1 MNKANTNTKKK
12 ILGIGAGICA
22 LSLAA
27 VSSFALFTDTAST
40 KGATTAGKLAVGIT
54 ADKMTDAGDFS
65 EQLLNTDF
73 AEEVS
78 NLNPADVRTIE
89 YTISSKQSKSLRASD
104 CLTVTVTPDAKM
116 MADQNKTVD
125 DLFAEFTDKAAIHL
139 VTGAKD
145 DTKQVVTASDGTTTD
160 VTFEDSGLTLKDA
173 YVTEGKDAIVLVYQ
187 GDEVNL
193 DGVGDNAEKIPGNNG
208 KTTSARKYTLYFDET
223 AGNQW
228 QGAQVSIGSTVS
240 AVQYANTA
248 AGDAVLN
255 VDATSHTVAN
265 DAGAHKI
272 VIAQEGVKTNA
283 AGKVND

>member
-27 VSSFALFTDTAST
+27 VGSFALFTDTASIN
-40 KGATTAGKLAVGIT
+40 GATTAGKLAVSIT

-104 CLTVTVTPDAKM
+104 SLTVTVTPDAKM

-145 DTKQVVTASDGTTTD
+145 DTKQVVTASDGATTD

-208 KTTSARKYTLYFDET
+208 KTTSDRKYTLYFDET

-228 QGAQVSIGSTVS
+228 QGAQISIGSTVS

-255 VDATSHTVAN
+255 VDATGHTVAN
-265 DAGAHKI
+265 DAGANKI
-272 VIAQEGVKTNA
+272 VIAQEGVKTDA
-283 AGKVND
+283 TGKVVG

>member
-1 MNKANTNTKKK
+1 MTKTNSKKA
-12 ILGIGAGICA
+12 L
-22 LSLAA
+22 LSSA
-27 VSSFALFTDTAST
+27 FALVLSAAMLIGTTFAWFTDTAST

-255 VDATSHTVAN
+255 VDATSHTVTN

-272 VIAQEGVKTNA
+272 VIAQEGVKTDA
-283 AGKVND
+283 TGKVVG